1 MANVIISPECGRP
14 ADRQVPVGDYE
25 LPLRSAEVVQEGADV
40 TVVVRAGAR
49 SADVTA
55 VTEGAD

>member
-1 MANVIISPECGRP
+1 M
-14 ADRQVPVGDYE
+14 GDYE

-40 TVVVRAGAR
+40 TVVGRAGAR